1 MTIEYPTVIPANAK
15 TVTTHEG
22 WTLSY
27 AVDTTA
33 PFAINAWNVTS
44 PYPTGEPFWHQP
56 HDLNGNDWAD
66 ESTAQDFADQ
76 HILEQFINPPVAVTP
91 PDVPAPEHIIAAK
104 TILEAAGYVVKEP
117 K

>member
-1 MTIEYPTVIPANAK
+1 MSDQTTPQYPTVIPAGAK

-44 PYPTGEPFWHQP
+44 PYPTNEPFWHQP
-56 HDLNGNDWAD
+56 HDLDGSDWAD
-66 ESTAQDFADQ
+66 QKTAQAFADKW
-76 HILEQFINPPVAVTP
+76 IIDNFVTP
-91 PDVPAPEHIIAAK
+91 PKP
-104 TILEAAGYVVKEP
+104 TSN
-117 K
+117 

>member
-1 MTIEYPTVIPANAK
+1 MYPTEIPAGAK

-27 AVDTTA
+27 SVETTA

-56 HDLNGNDWAD
+56 HDLEGGDWSD
-66 ESTAQDFADQ
+66 EVTAQAFADKWVDDN
-76 HILEQFINPPVAVTP
+76 FVTP
-91 PDVPAPEHIIAAK
+91 PAPTE
-104 TILEAAGYVVKEP
+104 
-117 K
+117 